1 MLVFAAYAGFRR
13 HLWDNSLV
21 RPWENSH
28 YPARGLIA
36 SFGRQTPKRSPG
48 MSTNQLLAAMD
59 EVLEQG
65 EALLM
70 GLSDAQYADAEN
82 LRASVG
88 AHYRH
93 SLEHFQLLL
102 EAVNGPEID
111 YDRRERDAGLE
122 QERLFALQMTRDFR
136 HAARFLSA
144 LNPDRPIQAQYKISY
159 AGSGA
164 CSASSTVG
172 REIMYAVS
180 HAIHHYALIGMI
192 CDLRVL
198 PVPQDFGVAP
208 STIAY
213 QKTTAR
219 RSA

>member
-1 MLVFAAYAGFRR
+1 
-13 HLWDNSLV
+13 
-21 RPWENSH
+21 
-28 YPARGLIA
+28 
-36 SFGRQTPKRSPG
+36 

-70 GLSDAQYADAEN
+70 ELSDAQYADAGGF
-82 LRASVG
+82 RTSVG

-93 SLEHFQLLL
+93 SLEHFKLLL
-102 EAVNGPEID
+102 EAVNGPKVD

-122 QERLFALQMTRDFR
+122 QERLLALQMTRDFR
-136 HAARFLSA
+136 HATRFLST
-144 LNPDRPIQAQYKISY
+144 LQPDRPIEARYKISY

-164 CSASSTVG
+164 CSASSTIG

-192 CDLRVL
+192 CDMRKM

-213 QKTTAR
+213 QEQIQSAR

>member
-1 MLVFAAYAGFRR
+1 
-13 HLWDNSLV
+13 
-21 RPWENSH
+21 
-28 YPARGLIA
+28 
-36 SFGRQTPKRSPG
+36 
-48 MSTNQLLAAMD
+48 MSANQLLAAMD

-65 EALLM
+65 EALLT
-70 GLSDAQYADAEN
+70 GLSDAQYADSDA

-93 SLEHFQLLL
+93 SLEHFKLLF
-102 EAVNGPEID
+102 EAVNETQID

-122 QERLFALQMTRDFR
+122 MERLFALQVTRDFR
-136 HAARFLSA
+136 HAARFLSTLPA
-144 LNPDRPIQAQYKISY
+144 DRPIEARYKISY
-159 AGSGA
+159 ADPGS
-164 CSASSTVG
+164 CSAVSTVG

-180 HAIHHYALIGMI
+180 HAIHHYALIGLI
-192 CDLRVL
+192 CDMRKI

-213 QKTTAR
+213 QKQARSAR

>member
-1 MLVFAAYAGFRR
+1 
-13 HLWDNSLV
+13 
-21 RPWENSH
+21 
-28 YPARGLIA
+28 
-36 SFGRQTPKRSPG
+36 

-59 EVLEQG
+59 EVLAQG

-70 GLSDAQYADAEN
+70 GLSDAQYADAGG
-82 LRASVG
+82 LRTSVG

-93 SLEHFQLLL
+93 GLEHFKLLL

-122 QERLFALQMTRDFR
+122 RERLFALQVTRDFR
-136 HAARFLSA
+136 HAARFLST
-144 LNPDRPIQAQYKISY
+144 LNPERPIQARYKISY
-159 AGSGA
+159 AASGT
-164 CSASSTVG
+164 CSAPSTVG

-192 CDLRVL
+192 CDMREIA
-198 PVPQDFGVAP
+198 VPQDFGVAP
-208 STIAY
+208 STIDH
-213 QKTTAR
+213 QTTIAR

>member
-1 MLVFAAYAGFRR
+1 
-13 HLWDNSLV
+13 
-21 RPWENSH
+21 
-28 YPARGLIA
+28 
-36 SFGRQTPKRSPG
+36 
-48 MSTNQLLAAMD
+48 MSADQLLAAID

-70 GLSDAQYADAEN
+70 GLSDAQYADGED

-102 EAVNGPEID
+102 EAVSGPEID

-122 QERLFALQMTRDFR
+122 QERLFALQVTRDFR
-136 HAARFLSA
+136 HAARFLST
-144 LNPDRPIQAQYKISY
+144 LNPDRPIRARYKISY

-164 CSASSTVG
+164 CSTSSTVG

-192 CDLRVL
+192 CEMRAL
-198 PVPQDFGVAP
+198 PVPLDFGVAP

-213 QKTTAR
+213 QKTNAR

>member
-1 MLVFAAYAGFRR
+1 
-13 HLWDNSLV
+13 
-21 RPWENSH
+21 
-28 YPARGLIA
+28 
-36 SFGRQTPKRSPG
+36 

-70 GLSDAQYADAEN
+70 GLSDAQYAEPDA

-93 SLEHFQLLL
+93 SLEHFKLLL
-102 EAVNGPEID
+102 EAVNETEID

-122 QERLFALQMTRDFR
+122 NERLFALQVTRDFR
-136 HAARFLSA
+136 HAARFLSTLPA
-144 LNPDRPIQAQYKISY
+144 DRPIEARTKISY
-159 AGSGA
+159 AGSGSCA
-164 CSASSTVG
+164 AASTIG

-180 HAIHHYALIGMI
+180 HAIHHYALIGLI
-192 CDLRVL
+192 CDMRAI

-208 STIAY
+208 STIEY
-213 QKTTAR
+213 QQQSAR